1 MNNPVLLLRN
11 FYENPYITQRQ
22 IATELDVSL
31 GTVNN
36 LISSAEA
43 EGLIIKTVIN
53 EKNGVQVTKKGM
65 TELEKHRADRAVILA
80 AGFGSRFVP
89 LTWETP
95 KGLLPVFGERML
107 ERQIRQL
114 NEAGITDI
122 YVMVGY
128 LKEKFEYLRDK
139 FGVKL
144 IYNPEYDR
152 KNTISTLHYA
162 KDVFSGHNTYL
173 LNSDNWLR
181 DNIYHT
187 YEPDSWYSAVYMNG
201 RTGEWCL
208 EFNRKHL
215 ITDVEIG
222 GEDSWVMYGP
232 IFFSKE
238 FSEKFFPVLDKY
250 YEAPGTEQDYWE
262 NVYVDWIK
270 GSSRICHLKSKE
282 CPELYANLRPDNQV
296 YEFEN
301 LKELRAFDDNYLRTS
316 NNEAMRI
323 IAETL
328 HVPESEIKDIRNLKA
343 GMTNRSFGFTVDGKE
358 YICRVPGEGSNQLV
372 NRHDEYE
379 NILAVRNLGIT
390 ENILYYNPDTGYK
403 ISGYYT
409 DAVTADIDNDEDMRK
424 CMEMLKRLHNSGVRV
439 AHRFDIGERIAFYER
454 LCMTHGGVPY
464 EDYPQVRENSVRLL
478 DKLSSLGRPEVL
490 AHVDSVKDN
499 FLFVNSHKELKLIDW
514 EYAGMADPLIDIAM
528 CSIYSY
534 FDKVQADHLTDLYF
548 GESVPGEQERG
559 IVYAYMALGGL
570 LWALWAVY
578 KSQLGVNFGEYT
590 LIQYRYAKDFYA
602 EAMSRL
608 T

>member
-187 YEPDSWYSAVYMNG
+187 YEPDSWYSAVYMKG

-208 EFNRKHL
+208 EFNKKHL

-238 FSEKFFPVLDKY
+238 FSEKFFPVLEKY

-270 GSSRICHLKSKE
+270 GSSRICHLKSKA

-301 LKELRAFDDNYLRTS
+301 LEELRAFDDNYLRTS

-379 NILAVRNLGIT
+379 NILAVRNLDIT

-424 CMEMLKRLHNSGVRV
+424 CMEMLKRLHNSGVSV
-439 AHRFDIGERIAFYER
+439 AHRFDIGERITFYER

-499 FLFVNSHKELKLIDW
+499 FLFVNSHKELRLIDW